1 MKKRNIIIGLVLTMA
16 LGLGVTAYAASEEEG
31 TATTKQR
38 LGLGKITSMRGQ
50 DYVSDVLKNKLGLT
64 EEEIATA
71 LSEGKSLHNLAIEKG
86 LTEETFRAALLEEK
100 SNAIDTA
107 VSEGKIT
114 TEEAVIIK
122 EKLNDNIINCTGK
135 YGEGQGKGSCN
146 GTGEGQGQGKG
157 SCDGT
162 GESQGKGQ
170 GGKMMRNGQGSGC
183 K

>member
-1 MKKRNIIIGLVLTMA
+1 MKKRNIIIGLVVTMA

-31 TATTKQR
+31 TATARQR

-50 DYVSDVLKNKLGLT
+50 EYVSEVLKNKLGLS

-114 TEEAVIIK
+114 SEEAASIK
-122 EKLNDNIINCTGK
+122 EKLKDNIENCTGN
-135 YGEGQGKGSCN
+135 YGEGQGR
-146 GTGEGQGQGKG
+146 G

-162 GESQGKGQ
+162 GEGQGRGQGQGQ
-170 GGKMMRNGQGSGC
+170 GGKMMRDGQGLGC